1 MALGILVGSHYFDI
15 TPKDYEK
22 LPNKWYIVNSPIVN
36 KLSIIRERALSNYKS
51 HLSPQTYTIVA
62 AMTLGEK
69 PSVIVVASP
78 RIVGSQSRIV
88 AQRIVRSPNGVSP
101 LHPYRVTG
109 VSHIFALSGL
119 HLAILFGLVGLLLPL
134 RAFPRFSETLRL
146 LLLWLYVLIVGIHPS
161 LLRASVMLTIYTL
174 CRMTARRTKSID
186 VLLLTIFLLLLLFPH
201 WLYDPGFQMSC
212 AALAGILLLA
222 PRLKRDSPPAPLCL
236 ERGEG
241 GARLKGLRILRALGE
256 GLITTLIIS
265 FSATLAV
272 APLVVLYFGRLSCYS
287 LLINL
292 LISPFVPLILCLALA
307 FQLVLALAPAFQL
320 ASGVLCFPALA
331 TLLAHLLEWAV
342 GGMQWI
348 VEWGASLPGAS
359 IEGIPLSAPQTILV
373 YVVIIAVLAIARICM
388 RTRHQR

>member
-1 MALGILVGSHYFDI
+1 MTKRPIIIPLIVMALGILVGSHYFDI

-69 PSVIVVASP
+69 PSVIV
-78 RIVGSQSRIV
+78 
-88 AQRIVRSPNGVSP
+88 AQRIVRSPNGVS
-101 LHPYRVTG
+101 LLSPYRVTG

-146 LLLWLYVLIVGIHPS
+146 LLLWLYVLIVGVQPS

-222 PRLKRDSPPAPLCL
+222 PRLKKV
-236 ERGEG
+236 E
-241 GARLKGLRILRALGE
+241 GLRSRGE

-307 FQLVLALAPAFQL
+307 FQLVLALALAFQL

-331 TLLAHLLEWAV
+331 TLLGHLLEWAV

-373 YVVIIAVLAIARICM
+373 YVIIIAVLAIAHICL

>member
-88 AQRIVRSPNGVSP
+88 AQRIVRSPNGVS
-101 LHPYRVTG
+101 LLSPYRVTG

-146 LLLWLYVLIVGIHPS
+146 LLLWLYVLIVGVQPS

-222 PRLKRDSPPAPLCL
+222 PRLKKV
-236 ERGEG
+236 E
-241 GARLKGLRILRALGE
+241 GLRSRGE

-307 FQLVLALAPAFQL
+307 FQL
-320 ASGVLCFPALA
+320 ASEVLCLPALA

-373 YVVIIAVLAIARICM
+373 YVVIIAVLAIARICV
-388 RTRHQR
+388 RTHHLR